1 MKPTMPHSK
10 LRHALLGMAL
20 CALLPLQAQLVINQS
35 LAPTTLV
42 QNHLMGPSVFAT
54 NVTYNGASGNVPVQ
68 PSGTVIGEIA
78 RFNGTNTVL
87 GMNGVVLCTGSAT
100 YMLDGPND
108 YLMPQVGGLGGGGFW
123 TSPDLDLSHLT
134 AWPLWQV
141 TGGNNIGNKSVLEFD
156 FVPTS
161 DMISLRYVFSSEEY
175 ERWVCSQYNDPF
187 GFFIS
192 GPGISGPYS
201 NNAMNIA
208 FIPGSMSVVS
218 INTVNNGLMNAGSA
232 NGPMFDPFMYCFQAD
247 PNWQA
252 NSTYYRYNGGQ
263 WFVPQP
269 PDASPQLEAPYNT
282 DPYYIQHNGMTV
294 VLTAS
299 AAVQCGQM
307 YHIKL
312 AVGNAADNKFGSA
325 VWLEKNSFTSSDR
338 FKLTVDPAVNVEYN
352 PTDTTLIEYDCDSV
366 RLRFHRLGGFY
377 LDEWLQIAV
386 EGTATNGV
394 DVVPFLIDSVHFNQL
409 DSFAIVPIKVPVD
422 ADGPENLIIK
432 IITCNG
438 ARILTYEF
446 PIDQRPPLEVILQDT
461 ALTCPATVTLTPT
474 VTGGGDNPA
483 EYTYLW
489 NTGETTPSIT
499 HFVDQTTQFWVQVKD
514 CWSQAVTDSA
524 WVTLPDYLP
533 LEITLTPDTAIPCL
547 GNADLIA
554 SAQHGAGGYTYQ
566 WALNG
571 QVIGTDSLLNVP
583 PAIPPVYYTATA
595 TDLCGTQVSDSVLVS
610 YAPPVPLVLD
620 LTPDTAIA
628 CLGNADLIA
637 SVTGGGG
644 LISYSWTHNGGV
656 VGTDSILN
664 VPAADHEV
672 YHVAVSDQCGQSAQ
686 GQVTVTTGPTP
697 PLVIGAVGDT
707 VMCAGMPMVLS
718 VITVTG
724 GGGAYSYAWSPNGT
738 GPGDGPDLHVQVD
751 DDAFFTVT
759 VTDQC
764 GNTAD
769 TTLLAMV
776 QDFDPLQVT
785 VPGDTTVCPG
795 QMVPLWVQIEG
806 GAGGYQV
813 DWPGLGTGTN
823 LNWTANQGGR
833 NITVL
838 VSDACGN
845 TATAAVDVSTFPAA
859 VAINAQELAEGVWNF
874 IGTTDPPTG
883 NEVAWDFG
891 DGSIAT
897 GALAVSHTYT
907 DYDAHW
913 VLLTIT
919 TTDGC
924 TAADSVQ
931 TRPPAAT
938 IFFPNSFTPDGDG
951 FNETFGGV
959 GKLVDQYELIIFDR
973 WGTIAFESHNIN
985 QQWDGRIKGEE
996 APIGVYPYRYRVSG
1010 LKMPLHQ
1017 GFGHV
1022 TLIR

>member
-1 MKPTMPHSK
+1 
-10 LRHALLGMAL
+10 
-20 CALLPLQAQLVINQS
+20 
-35 LAPTTLV
+35 
-42 QNHLMGPSVFAT
+42 
-54 NVTYNGASGNVPVQ
+54 
-68 PSGTVIGEIA
+68 
-78 RFNGTNTVL
+78 
-87 GMNGVVLCTGSAT
+87 
-100 YMLDGPND
+100 
-108 YLMPQVGGLGGGGFW
+108 
-123 TSPDLDLSHLT
+123 
-134 AWPLWQV
+134 
-141 TGGNNIGNKSVLEFD
+141 
-156 FVPTS
+156 
-161 DMISLRYVFSSEEY
+161 
-175 ERWVCSQYNDPF
+175 
-187 GFFIS
+187 
-192 GPGISGPYS
+192 
-201 NNAMNIA
+201 
-208 FIPGSMSVVS
+208 
-218 INTVNNGLMNAGSA
+218 
-232 NGPMFDPFMYCFQAD
+232 
-247 PNWQA
+247 
-252 NSTYYRYNGGQ
+252 
-263 WFVPQP
+263 
-269 PDASPQLEAPYNT
+269 
-282 DPYYIQHNGMTV
+282 
-294 VLTAS
+294 
-299 AAVQCGQM
+299 
-307 YHIKL
+307 
-312 AVGNAADNKFGSA
+312 
-325 VWLEKNSFTSSDR
+325 
-338 FKLTVDPAVNVEYN
+338 
-352 PTDTTLIEYDCDSV
+352 
-366 RLRFHRLGGFY
+366 LGGFY

-438 ARILTYEF
+438 ARIHTYEF
-446 PIDQRPPLEVILQDT
+446 PIDQRPPLEVDLQDT

-637 SVTGGGG
+637 SVAGGGG
-644 LISYSWTHNGGV
+644 IISYSWTHNGGV

-672 YHVAVSDQCGQSAQ
+672 YTVNVSDQCGQSAQ

-718 VITVTG
+718 VISVSG

-776 QDFDPLQVT
+776 QDFDPLQLT

-823 LNWTANQGGR
+823 LNWTANQSGR

-838 VSDACGN
+838 VTDACGN

-859 VAINAQELAEGVWNF
+859 VAINAQELAEGTWNF

-959 GKLVDQYELIIFDR
+959 GKLVEDYELIIFDR
-973 WGTIAFESHNIN
+973 WGSIAFESHNIN
-985 QQWDGRIKGEE
+985 QQWDGRIQGEE